1 MTHNP
6 VAADGSR
13 RINSPPPQSDADDI
27 ATNLITMLLHP
38 LIVSAA
44 GKVRRGDLSG
54 ARHTL
59 RRAPANAVSSCQRE
73 GLPWRSENG
82 QAPIADSQ

>member
-13 RINSPPPQSDADDI
+13 RTNPPPPVAAADDI

-59 RRAPANAVSSCQRE
+59 LRAIETLDELATMSPASQPPTVSTVSP
-73 GLPWRSENG
+73 LKP
-82 QAPIADSQ
+82 